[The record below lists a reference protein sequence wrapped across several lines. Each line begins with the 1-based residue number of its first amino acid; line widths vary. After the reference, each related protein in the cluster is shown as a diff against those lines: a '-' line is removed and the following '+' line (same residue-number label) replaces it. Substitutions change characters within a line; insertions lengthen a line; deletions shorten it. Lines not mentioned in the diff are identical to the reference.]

1 MQVQVQ
7 ANSRH
12 QNWVAVAVVARVR
25 SLLMPECV
33 HNALLLCRQ
42 PSDLGA
48 KATMLL
54 AETREKIV
62 HHLLADLLQR
72 WSVSV
77 ADQ

>member
-25 SLLMPECV
+25 SLLMSECV

-48 KATMLL
+48 KAIMLHACVAVL
-54 AETREKIV
+54 LT
-62 HHLLADLLQR
+62 HLKNCAPPA
-72 WSVSV
+72 S
-77 ADQ
+77 